1 MSNHMLKL
9 LPYWL
14 KQREMPKELP
24 YIIVDPDCKS
34 SFVQFKAVLFQF
46 ETPNQI

>member
-1 MSNHMLKL
+1 MSKHMLK

-14 KQREMPKELP
+14 KQGEMPKELP

-34 SFVQFKAVLFQF
+34 ISVQLKTASFQF
-46 ETPNQI
+46 EALNQI